1 MKKLV
6 NNILLPII
14 HFIDKRIVTPITK
27 LFVNISS
34 KYGDSGKKFEKILA
48 KPNTLL
54 FVSLFLSI
62 IIFIVI
68 DQRIISFTDNTAEVL
83 KDRKIK
89 VIYNEEKYVVEGL
102 PEKVDITLIG
112 SKTDLYIAKQS
123 ASDYVTV
130 DLSGLKPGT
139 HKVNVEYNQN
149 NSSIDYT
156 VNPSSI
162 TVIIHEKVSETR
174 TLSVDLLNKDS
185 LDSKLVV
192 DKTEYNTDKIVIKGS
207 ETQLKRV
214 VAVKALVDLTN
225 IPEQSAG
232 TYKLSDIPLKAYD
245 SNGEVVDVEIVPS
258 TIDVD
263 VTLASP
269 SKEVPIKVIPKGE
282 VASSYAISSI
292 SSSETKLTV
301 YGNSEA
307 LANLNFVPV
316 YIDVNG
322 LKENKTY
329 KVEIE
334 KPVGVKS
341 LSINNITI
349 TVSLGSVATK
359 KIDDVS
365 IEPINLSSEYTVQGM
380 NESATKVS
388 VTLRG
393 DQNVINSITADDVNA
408 YIDLEGYTEG
418 EYEVEV
424 KVDGTDNKVQYTSMT
439 KKVKV
444 KISKK

>member
-1 MKKLV
+1 MKKLM
-6 NNILLPII
+6 NNFIKSLLN
-14 HFIDKRIVTPITK
+14 FIDKVIVTPITK
-27 LFVNISS
+27 LFVNFSS
-34 KYGDSGKKFEKILA
+34 RYGESGKRFEKILS

-54 FVSLFLSI
+54 FVSLFLSAL
-62 IIFIVI
+62 IFIFI

-83 KDRKIK
+83 KDRKIR

-149 NSSIDYT
+149 NSKIDYT
-156 VNPSSI
+156 VNPSTI
-162 TVIIHEKVSETR
+162 TVVIYEKVSETR
-174 TLSVDLLNKDS
+174 TLSVDLLNQDN

-192 DKTEYNTDKIVIKGS
+192 EKTEYDTDKIVIKGS
-207 ETQLKRV
+207 QAQLKQV
-214 VAVKALVDLTN
+214 VEVKALVDLNN
-225 IPEQSAG
+225 IPSQEAG
-232 TYKLSDIPLKAYD
+232 TYTLSNVPLKAYD
-245 SNGEVVDVEIVPS
+245 IDGNVVDVEIVPEVMDVNI
-258 TIDVD
+258 TI
-263 VTLASP
+263 ASP
-269 SKEVPIKVIPKGE
+269 SKEVPIKVIPQGE
-282 VASSYAISSI
+282 VASNYSISSI
-292 SSSETKLTV
+292 APSETKVTV
-301 YGNSEA
+301 YSDSET
-307 LANLNFVPV
+307 LNNLNYVPV

-329 KVEIE
+329 KKELE

-341 LSINNITI
+341 LSVNNISI
-349 TVSLGSVATK
+349 SVSLGPVATR

-365 IEPINLSSEYTVQGM
+365 IEPINLGSEYNVQGM
-380 NESATKVS
+380 NESATKVT

-393 DQNVINSITADDVNA
+393 VQNVIDSITADDIKA
-408 YIDLEGYTEG
+408 YIDLDGYTEG
-418 EYEVEV
+418 EYEIEVQVE
-424 KVDGTDNKVQYTSMT
+424 GTDNKVQYTSMT

-444 KISKK
+444 KITKK